1 MKYKTNSKNLPC
13 LLLTF
18 VVFVSIVYALISSAL
33 PSGSSEVM
41 ATWKFCARRWNV
53 DRGEDGLEA
62 FVVFVWFT
70 VGLALFVRSNS
81 ALVIVLCRYNQQRSS
96 AVLEEIARVKQAI
109 EKRQTD
115 VANRKRHQ
123 LAPGGV
129 VKSKAVSGGGGAEFD
144 GQAQWKTSSETSLPT
159 LSKQPQRSPCLP
171 SSPRII
177 ITEPSDVERSSYSQQ
192 EDSDTVEQAY
202 LAGAAV
208 QTFTFSDAEDSLIIA
223 SSRRVKLNH
232 QPLSTS
238 DPCLERESDESF
250 VVTSSKRSPGRRQ
263 TFPVTPSHSNTSN
276 SSNRVRPRSVLVIQ
290 ESSQSQARSTLVDGT
305 MENNNDNE
313 SSVGLTGAG
322 LDYENATDNSQ
333 NGKPNDD
340 NTVNIP
346 TRTQARV
353 HINDNHHHGH
363 RDGDKRVALL
373 HMISQISYASDS
385 NNGGLL
391 VTRPQYDRSVSNTS
405 ARSAKRFH
413 ENVKRL
419 LHRLEVKAKRQKK
432 EILLARL
439 IVICSCVFVATLF
452 PYAVGQGHY
461 TATADVDQC
470 SYTALIYI
478 STFKRSHTRDIAL
491 ETNI

>member
-13 LLLTF
+13 LLLAF

-115 VANRKRHQ
+115 VANRKRQQ

-129 VKSKAVSGGGGAEFD
+129 VKSKAAGGGGVAEFD

-159 LSKQPQRSPCLP
+159 LSKQPQRSPGLP

-192 EDSDTVEQAY
+192 GDSDTVEQAY

-263 TFPVTPSHSNTSN
+263 TYPVTPSHSNASN
-276 SSNRVRPRSVLVIQ
+276 SSNSSSRVRPRSVLVIQ

-305 MENNNDNE
+305 MEDNNENE
-313 SSVGLTGAG
+313 SSMGLTGAG
-322 LDYENATDNSQ
+322 LDYENVTDNSI
-333 NGKPNDD
+333 NGKPNAD
-340 NTVNIP
+340 NTVNNNP

-363 RDGDKRVALL
+363 RDGEKRVALL
-373 HMISQISYASDS
+373 HMISQISYA
-385 NNGGLL
+385 N
-391 VTRPQYDRSVSNTS
+391 VSVS
-405 ARSAKRFH
+405 AC
-413 ENVKRL
+413 L
-419 LHRLEVKAKRQKK
+419 
-432 EILLARL
+432 
-439 IVICSCVFVATLF
+439 
-452 PYAVGQGHY
+452 
-461 TATADVDQC
+461 
-470 SYTALIYI
+470 
-478 STFKRSHTRDIAL
+478 
-491 ETNI
+491 